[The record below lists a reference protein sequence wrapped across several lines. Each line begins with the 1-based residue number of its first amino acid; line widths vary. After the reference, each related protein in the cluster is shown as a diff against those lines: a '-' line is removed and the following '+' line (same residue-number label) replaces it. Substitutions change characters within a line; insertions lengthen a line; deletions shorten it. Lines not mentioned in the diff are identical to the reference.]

1 MKQVLKIRFDR
12 ADGFRGFAYVQQVTE
27 NVVVVIDDESK
38 TTQFMRIT
46 GLHRFK
52 SDSSMRLLDIDKIN
66 QFLEKKGVISNTWHG
81 HWKPKFNARGEE
93 VNFKMKD
100 LSEFNFDYEPWFRSQ
115 EVEIIN
121 LTKGEIQVK
130 KERVPHPFEY
140 QGYVYDGP
148 VKIKIEPNDTEESI
162 RFKVEQ
168 EKLKFK
174 RMNPVKPIR
183 VDGHNS
189 IAEQKAR
196 ERRQARER
204 RGK

>member
-38 TTQFMRIT
+38 TTQFMRST

-174 RMNPVKPIR
+174 RINPVKPIR
-183 VDGHNS
+183 VDGYNS

>member
-27 NVVVVIDDESK
+27 NVIVVIDDESK
-38 TTQFMRIT
+38 TTQFVRST

-100 LSEFNFDYEPWFRSQ
+100 LSEFNFDYDPWFRSQ

-130 KERVPHPFEY
+130 KERISHPFEY

-148 VKIKIEPNDTEESI
+148 VKIKIEPNDTEESV

-168 EKLKFK
+168 AKLRFN
-174 RMNPVKPIR
+174 RMNSAKPIR

-189 IAEQKAR
+189 IAEKKAR
-196 ERRQARER
+196 ERRQDRER

>member
-12 ADGFRGFAYVQQVTE
+12 ADGYRGFAYVQQVTE

-38 TTQFMRIT
+38 TTQFIRST

-130 KERVPHPFEY
+130 KERVPHLFEY

-148 VKIKIEPNDTEESI
+148 VKIKIESNDTEESV

-168 EKLKFK
+168 AKLKFK
-174 RMNPVKPIR
+174 RMNTVKPIR
-183 VDGHNS
+183 IEGHKS

>member
-27 NVVVVIDDESK
+27 NIVVVIDDESK
-38 TTQFMRIT
+38 TTQFMRST

-148 VKIKIEPNDTEESI
+148 IKIKIEPNDTEESI

-183 VDGHNS
+183 VDGHKS

>member
-27 NVVVVIDDESK
+27 NVIVVIDDESK
-38 TTQFMRIT
+38 ITQFMRST

-66 QFLEKKGVISNTWHG
+66 HFLEKKGVISNTWHG

-148 VKIKIEPNDTEESI
+148 VKIKIEPNDTEESV

-168 EKLKFK
+168 AKLKFK

-183 VDGHNS
+183 IESHNS